1 MTSRVVG
8 IVVTHGSLGK
18 ELVRTAET
26 IIGPQD
32 GIEIISNTGA
42 SLQGLSEDLR
52 RLILDHPDAP
62 LCLFVDLI
70 GGSCGIVCQEVLRI
84 RPDAA
89 VFSGI
94 NLPMILEFFHY
105 RDRVGLPELRER
117 LVTRGRDGIRSL

>member
-52 RLILDHPDAP
+52 RLILDHPDTP

-105 RDRVGLPELRER
+105 RGRVGLSELRER